1 MLFRSNVV
9 VKGTIMGAI
18 SNADGTFS
26 ISVPNQNAT
35 LVFSFI
41 GYIAK
46 EVTLTSLQFLNVTLA
61 EETTAL
67 DEVVVI
73 GYGTQRKRDLT
84 GSVAAANI
92 QNIQN
97 NAVSNVGNAIQGKL
111 AGVEI
116 SPSSGDPRAGVS
128 IKIRGQGTFGASSSP
143 LIVIDGIITNQGRS
157 EERRVG

>member
-1 MLFRSNVV
+1 MLKSKIKQRIWALTLAVIVLFSSADFVSAENNQVNQQPQTLQGKVTDVNGIALPGVNVV

-92 QNIQN
+92 DRKS
-97 NAVSNVGNAIQGKL
+97 VV
-111 AGVEI
+111 
-116 SPSSGDPRAGVS
+116 
-128 IKIRGQGTFGASSSP
+128 
-143 LIVIDGIITNQGRS
+143 
-157 EERRVG
+157 